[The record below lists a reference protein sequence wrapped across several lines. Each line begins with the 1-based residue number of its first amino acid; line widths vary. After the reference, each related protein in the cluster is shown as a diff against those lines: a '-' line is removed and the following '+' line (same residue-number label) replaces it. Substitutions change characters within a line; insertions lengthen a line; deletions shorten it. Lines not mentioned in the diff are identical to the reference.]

1 VKIIERNDAVIEQ
14 LAKQTKDFWNNFII
28 PRIAPSPDGSISSG
42 QTIKRMYPEEE
53 AGKIIDIT
61 NMENQ
66 SKMERLEI
74 IKGQAKE
81 LKKEVNFI
89 KQEFQVQM
97 GDAEQ
102 AICSDKLINWK
113 SQHKKSYVVQE
124 SDSRVM
130 RIGKYK
136 VNGGK

>member
-1 VKIIERNDAVIEQ
+1 
-14 LAKQTKDFWNNFII
+14 
-28 PRIAPSPDGSISSG
+28 
-42 QTIKRMYPEEE
+42 
-53 AGKIIDIT
+53 
-61 NMENQ
+61 
-66 SKMERLEI
+66 LEI